1 MKLYRVIV
9 LQQDKDNL
17 ERGVWADRM
26 EFQGESILFLV
37 FDKETLADKL
47 VGLYPA
53 RYTVIT
59 NVETKEEYDK
69 RKSVGSNLASYI

>member
-1 MKLYRVIV
+1 MNLYRVIV
-9 LQQDKDNL
+9 LREDKENL

-26 EFQGESILFLV
+26 EFKGDSILFLV
-37 FDKETLADKL
+37 FDTDSMQDRL

-59 NVETKEEYDK
+59 NVETKEEFDK
-69 RKSVGSNLASYI
+69 RKGSI

>member
-1 MKLYRVIV
+1 MNLYRVIV
-9 LQQDKDNL
+9 LREDKENL

-26 EFQGESILFLV
+26 EFKGDSILFLA
-37 FDKETLADKL
+37 FDTDSMQDRL

-59 NVETKEEYDK
+59 NVETKEEFDK
-69 RKSVGSNLASYI
+69 RKGSI

>member
-1 MKLYRVIV
+1 MNLYRVIV
-9 LQQDKDNL
+9 LREEREHL

-26 EFQGESILFLV
+26 EFKGESILFLAFSV
-37 FDKETLADKL
+37 DSMQDEL

-59 NVETKEEYDK
+59 SVETKEEYDK
-69 RKSVGSNLASYI
+69 RKSSI

>member
-26 EFQGESILFLV
+26 EFQGDSILFLA

-69 RKSVGSNLASYI
+69 RKNVGSNLASYI

>member
-1 MKLYRVIV
+1 MNLYRVIV
-9 LQQDKDNL
+9 LREDKENL

-26 EFQGESILFLV
+26 EFKGESILFLA
-37 FDKETLADKL
+37 FDTDSMQDRL

-59 NVETKEEYDK
+59 NVETKEEFDK
-69 RKSVGSNLASYI
+69 RKGSI

>member
-1 MKLYRVIV
+1 MKLYRIIV

-26 EFQGESILFLV
+26 EFQGESIV
-37 FDKETLADKL
+37 FISFDDTTMADRV

-59 NVETKEEYDK
+59 NVETKEEYNK
-69 RKSVGSNLASYI
+69 RKSSI

>member
-1 MKLYRVIV
+1 MNLYRVIV
-9 LQQDKDNL
+9 LREDKENL

-26 EFQGESILFLV
+26 EFQGESILFL
-37 FDKETLADKL
+37 TLDTDSMKDRL

-59 NVETKEEYDK
+59 NVETKEEFDK
-69 RKSVGSNLASYI
+69 RKGSI

>member
-1 MKLYRVIV
+1 MNLYRVIV
-9 LQQDKDNL
+9 LREDKENL

-26 EFQGESILFLV
+26 EVQGESILFV
-37 FDKETLADKL
+37 TFDADNMKDKL

-59 NVETKEEYDK
+59 GVETKEEFDK
-69 RKSVGSNLASYI
+69 RKGSL